1 MARPT
6 GPAYPTSGRYP
17 GNNQVS
23 RKEVYDYLM
32 TKEGMTPQKANAIM
46 ANIEGESGFYSDAI
60 QTGNIDNRG
69 LGLFQHTYPSRKEGL
84 VEAVPDWETNW
95 KGQIDYAM
103 SEPEMKRFMRKDYD
117 SQEEATEA
125 FMMKFENPAITSDKY
140 PGKTLTKRG
149 NRYYYIEDGKK
160 IFIPKEDYD
169 AAVRSKSNNRQNK
182 YQQTEF
188 GSTQIE
194 EFVPSTAPEDVT
206 TLEEVEIGGG
216 RVIENID
223 PVAEGEEVVE
233 EIYASDNTNENI
245 EEFERYTQTAYG
257 DGYEVRQKDGRMVI
271 VRVPVPEGEPEPTPN
286 YEEVENVDEMNYTTY
301 VNQGRTIEPSDPP
314 QPQVLD
320 ADGNIVNQPT
330 ADEGEAARRAEE
342 ERQRQEEEAEKQRLI
357 IKRGND
363 AKEYQELMAR
373 NKQLRAAYKPE
384 DMPAPFAREI
394 RNNEARLEEIET
406 EYNLTRPTDDEYE
419 ERREEIVNNI
429 TNADTEGDQTTD
441 EVYDVEDLE
450 EIEEE
455 EIIAPEGLETG
466 DLFYQNGNM
475 YEVADD
481 GTTELIV
488 EDISP
493 TVPENAQSGDLF
505 VDDGNTYEVR
515 EDGTILFV
523 SPTRLESDEY
533 ANRNTING
541 ANTDDVLNNIST
553 PQPTLEDVQRRH
565 GPDARINDVNGVP
578 YVVATDSNG
587 DPVQYRLDEF
597 NSEENLQTYRLQD
610 NEGMPPAEPLPIEDQ
625 PTRQDNT
632 AGPTITPVEPQ
643 IEEVEEIEA
652 IDPSFIPNEESPL
665 VTDANDSDG
674 DGVPNSLDPDSETV
688 EVVDTDFTNNQ
699 TNNETVSFMDSL
711 GDIGKAI
718 GKGLGLV
725 QQIQDTINGQDDLV
739 LAALGQEAYKEALKE
754 TVAQDL
760 PSLSPQFKKHLAQ
773 VQNLS
778 KQGFSVEEAQKA
790 RQDIDIAYKK
800 GLENA
805 VRGTAGNRA
814 QFLAMSGVLDE
825 NRSSALLEFAAKDA
839 ELNRQNQAAYTNA
852 LNFAEEYELQKSTT
866 ERSQQLQIDLQRKK
880 GASEF
885 AKTAFESLSDRMSP
899 AQNQLFY
906 KLQDSVNSGANPYV
920 NFGLTT
926 PGSRGA

>member
-906 KLQDSVNSGANPYV
+906 KLQDAVNSGANPYV

>member
-1 MARPT
+1 MAAPL
-6 GPAYPTSGRYP
+6 S
-17 GNNQVS
+17 
-23 RKEVYDYLM
+23 
-32 TKEGMTPQKANAIM
+32 
-46 ANIEGESGFYSDAI
+46 
-60 QTGNIDNRG
+60 
-69 LGLFQHTYPSRKEGL
+69 
-84 VEAVPDWETNW
+84 
-95 KGQIDYAM
+95 
-103 SEPEMKRFMRKDYD
+103 
-117 SQEEATEA
+117 ATEA
-125 FMMKFENPAITSDKY
+125 KTMSHLENMEGWRAQGYVPSNRSGVTIGYGIDLSQPPYNTEEGLRANGFSEEFISKAVELGVLGKDAEALGGINKAKRLARQLTISDTEEEKVRQFRLVNHWSGGGLSKEQRDNISERDLKRGIRDPYTRKAYVAGVIEDELDRIYKEQGYVTNEQYQAAILKGKNSVPKFEKNSPLNSRTLDREIEMVSSNSNTS
-140 PGKTLTKRG
+140 
-149 NRYYYIEDGKK
+149 
-160 IFIPKEDYD
+160 
-169 AAVRSKSNNRQNK
+169 
-182 YQQTEF
+182 
-188 GSTQIE
+188 
-194 EFVPSTAPEDVT
+194 VT
-206 TLEEVEIGGG
+206 NDNYEEVLATTPPSLPEVEVGGG
-216 RVIENID
+216 RVISNLD
-223 PVAEGEEVVE
+223 PVGEGEEVVE
-233 EIYASDNTNENI
+233 EIYASDNTNENVT
-245 EEFERYTQTAYG
+245 EFERYTQTAYG

-271 VRVPVPEGEPEPTPN
+271 VSVPVLEGEPEPTPN

-301 VNQGRTIEPSDPP
+301 VNQGRTIERPDPQ

-320 ADGNIVNQPT
+320 ADGNIVDQPT

-342 ERQRQEEEAEKQRLI
+342 ERQRQEAERQRQEEEAEKQKVI

-419 ERREEIVNNI
+419 ERRVDIVTDI
-429 TNADTEGDQTTD
+429 VTAGDELDDQTEE
-441 EVYDVEDLE
+441 EVINDLTPDNTELED
-450 EIEEE
+450 IGEEE
-455 EIIAPEGLETG
+455 EFETSVETQEET
-466 DLFYQNGNM
+466 QN
-475 YEVADD
+475 V
-481 GTTELIV
+481 
-488 EDISP
+488 
-493 TVPENAQSGDLF
+493 
-505 VDDGNTYEVR
+505 
-515 EDGTILFV
+515 
-523 SPTRLESDEY
+523 
-533 ANRNTING
+533 
-541 ANTDDVLNNIST
+541 DDVLNNIST

-565 GPDARINDVNGVP
+565 GPDARINNINGVDN
-578 YVVATDSNG
+578 VVATDVNG

-610 NEGMPPAEPLPIEDQ
+610 RDGMPPAEPLPIGDQ
-625 PTRQDNT
+625 PATQDNT

-688 EVVDTDFTNNQ
+688 EIVDTDFTNNQ

-814 QFLAMSGVLDE
+814 QFLAMSGVLDQ

-852 LNFAEEYELQKSTT
+852 LNFAEEYELQKST
-866 ERSQQLQIDLQRKK
+866 
-880 GASEF
+880 
-885 AKTAFESLSDRMSP
+885 
-899 AQNQLFY
+899 
-906 KLQDSVNSGANPYV
+906 
-920 NFGLTT
+920 
-926 PGSRGA
+926 

>member
-906 KLQDSVNSGANPYV
+906 KLQDAVNSGANPYV

-926 PGSRGA
+926 PGTTGA